1 MSIKRTTTKRVTKTS
16 SLKPKKKSMATK
28 RAAKK
33 VTKSSSLKPKTKQMS
48 RTKTVARKTTT
59 KRVAR
64 KTTTNK
70 VKDFTVGFTNEIYK
84 PILVG
89 KTFALMTTDNQ
100 PVTKV
105 AGITR
110 NRIKQANDEN
120 KAIRG
125 YVGKTGK
132 VTYKLVEMDEFKK
145 VANIIEEN
153 ACDSVSEAFETHE
166 HLKEFIHEKGKD
178 LKPTGLFIEEL
189 KWKYLLRSAVRGK
202 NIMMTGPTGCGKT
215 LAAQSLVRSLKR
227 PDFYFNLGATQDPRA
242 TLIGNTHFNKE
253 SGTFFSESAFVKA
266 IKTPN
271 AIILLDEISRS
282 HPEAW
287 NILMTVLD
295 SGQRYLRLDEAEG
308 SPIVKV
314 ANGVTFI
321 ATANIGNEYTS
332 TRIMDR
338 AIMDRFVQIEMDLL
352 DKQSEYE
359 LLKFKFPEADDYS
372 LNALA
377 EIADTTRQLIKSDA
391 SKISTIV
398 STRVNVEA
406 AGLIYDG
413 FSLMEAAEIAILP
426 YFSNDGGL
434 DSERVFMK
442 QVVQKYIKTTEEAE
456 NKLFTDV
463 DDNAGDDSNTII
475 W

>member
-1 MSIKRTTTKRVTKTS
+1 MRT
-16 SLKPKKKSMATK
+16 LKPTPTKSKKSTV
-28 RAAKK
+28 RVKK
-33 VTKSSSLKPKTKQMS
+33 VSTS
-48 RTKTVARKTTT
+48 
-59 KRVAR
+59 
-64 KTTTNK
+64 K
-70 VKDFTVGFTNEIYK
+70 VTDLPIGYTNEVYK
-84 PILVG
+84 VMQIGRTYAMLN
-89 KTFALMTTDNQ
+89 TDDKA
-100 PVTKV
+100 VTKV
-105 AGITR
+105 SGVSKGRMKEAL
-110 NRIKQANDEN
+110 ASN

-125 YVGKTGK
+125 YVSRSGKL
-132 VTYKLVEMDEFKK
+132 TYKMVEMNEFKK
-145 VANIIEEN
+145 IANVIDESTPN
-153 ACDSVSEAFETHE
+153 SVVEVFETHE
-166 HLKEFIHEKGKD
+166 SLKEFIHKNGIE
-178 LKPTGLFIEEL
+178 LKPSGLFMDEL

-215 LAAQSLVRSLKR
+215 LAAQSLVKSLER
-227 PDFYFNLGATQDPRA
+227 PDFYFNLGATQDPRS
-242 TLIGNTHFNKE
+242 TLIGNTHFDKVR
-253 SGTFFSESAFVKA
+253 GTFFSESAFVKA

-271 AIILLDEISRS
+271 AIILLDEISRA

-295 SGQRYLRLDEAEG
+295 QGQRYLRLDEADG

-314 ANGVTFI
+314 AEGVTFI

-338 AIMDRFVQIEMDLL
+338 AIMDRFTTIEMDLL
-352 DKQSEYE
+352 DKQSEYD
-359 LLKFKFPEADDYS
+359 LLKMIYPDADDYS

-377 EIADTTRQLIKSDA
+377 EIASTSRELIKSDA
-391 SKISTIV
+391 GKITTTV

-413 FSLMEAAEIAILP
+413 FTLMEAAEIAILP

-442 QVVQKYIKTTEEAE
+442 QLVQKYIKTDTETPLYKEVEEDA
-456 NKLFTDV
+456 DV
-463 DDNAGDDSNTII
+463 IT

>member
-1 MSIKRTTTKRVTKTS
+1 MSRTTTTK
-16 SLKPKKKSMATK
+16 
-28 RAAKK
+28 
-33 VTKSSSLKPKTKQMS
+33 
-48 RTKTVARKTTT
+48 KTVDTL
-59 KRVAR
+59 
-64 KTTTNK
+64 
-70 VKDFTVGFTNEIYK
+70 VGFTTECYK
-84 PILVG
+84 SIQVG
-89 KTFALMTTDNQ
+89 RAFALMTTTGDV
-100 PVTKV
+100 VTKV
-105 AGITR
+105 AGISKAKM
-110 NRIKQANDEN
+110 KQAHSEN
-120 KAIRG
+120 KALRA
-125 YVGKTGK
+125 YVGKNGNLS
-132 VTYKLVEMDEFKK
+132 YKMVELDDFKK
-145 VANIIEEN
+145 LANTINDE

-166 HLKEFIHEKGKD
+166 QLKSFIHEKGGE
-178 LKPTGLFIEEL
+178 LKPEGLFIEGL

-295 SGQRYLRLDEAEG
+295 QGQRYLRLDEAEG

-332 TRIMDR
+332 TRVMDR

-352 DKQSEYE
+352 DKESELA
-359 LLKFKFPEADDYS
+359 LLKFKFPEADEYS

-377 EIADTTRQLIKSDA
+377 EIADTTRQLIKTDM
-391 SKISTIV
+391 SKVSTIV

-413 FSLMEAAEIAILP
+413 FNLMEAAEIAILP

-434 DSERVFMK
+434 DSERVFVK
-442 QVVQKYIKTTEEAE
+442 QLIQKYVKTNDEQLFNEVKDDENVDEE
-456 NKLFTDV
+456 
-463 DDNAGDDSNTII
+463 TIV

>member
-1 MSIKRTTTKRVTKTS
+1 MPTKTKTVKTS
-16 SLKPKKKSMATK
+16 NVKS
-28 RAAKK
+28 
-33 VTKSSSLKPKTKQMS
+33 KTKQMN
-48 RTKTVARKTTT
+48 KT

-64 KTTTNK
+64 KTATTRVAK
-70 VKDFTVGFTNEIYK
+70 TTTTRAKKDFVVGFTNEIYK
-84 PILVG
+84 PVLIG
-89 KTFALMTTDNQ
+89 KTFALMTTDNT
-100 PVTKV
+100 PVTNV

-110 NRIKQANDEN
+110 ARIKQANDEG

-125 YVGKTGK
+125 YVGNTGK
-132 VTYKLVEMDEFKK
+132 MTYKLVEMDEFKMI
-145 VANIIEEN
+145 ANTIDEN
-153 ACDSVSEAFETHE
+153 TCDSVSESFETHE
-166 HLKEFIHEKGKD
+166 QLKSFIHEKGKM
-178 LKPTGLFIEEL
+178 LRPAGLFIEEL

-253 SGTFFSESAFVKA
+253 TGTFFSESAFVKA

-314 ANGVTFI
+314 ASGVTFI

-359 LLKFKFPEADDYS
+359 LLKFKFPDADDYS

-442 QVVQKYIKTTEEAE
+442 QVVQKYIKTDESD
-456 NKLFTDV
+456 NKLFTDL
-463 DDNAGDDSNTII
+463 DDTESNDPQTIV

>member
-1 MSIKRTTTKRVTKTS
+1 MSRTTTTK
-16 SLKPKKKSMATK
+16 
-28 RAAKK
+28 
-33 VTKSSSLKPKTKQMS
+33 
-48 RTKTVARKTTT
+48 KTVDTL
-59 KRVAR
+59 
-64 KTTTNK
+64 
-70 VKDFTVGFTNEIYK
+70 VGFTNECYK
-84 PILVG
+84 SIQVG
-89 KTFALMTTDNQ
+89 RAFALMTTTGDV
-100 PVTKV
+100 VTKV
-105 AGITR
+105 AGISKAKM
-110 NRIKQANDEN
+110 KQAHSEN
-120 KAIRG
+120 KALRA
-125 YVGKTGK
+125 YVGKNGNLS
-132 VTYKLVEMDEFKK
+132 YKMVELDDFKK
-145 VANIIEEN
+145 LANTINDE

-166 HLKEFIHEKGKD
+166 QLKQFIHEKGGE
-178 LKPTGLFIEEL
+178 LKPEGLFIEGL

-295 SGQRYLRLDEAEG
+295 AGQRYLRLDEAEG

-332 TRIMDR
+332 TRVMDR

-359 LLKFKFPEADDYS
+359 LLKFKFPEADEYS

-377 EIADTTRQLIKSDA
+377 EIADTTRQLIKTDM
-391 SKISTIV
+391 SKVSTIV

-413 FSLMEAAEIAILP
+413 FNLMEAAEIAILP
-426 YFSNDGGL
+426 YFSNDGGF
-434 DSERVFMK
+434 DSERVFVK
-442 QVVQKYIKTTEEAE
+442 QLIQKYVKTNDEQLFNEVKDDETADEE
-456 NKLFTDV
+456 
-463 DDNAGDDSNTII
+463 TIV